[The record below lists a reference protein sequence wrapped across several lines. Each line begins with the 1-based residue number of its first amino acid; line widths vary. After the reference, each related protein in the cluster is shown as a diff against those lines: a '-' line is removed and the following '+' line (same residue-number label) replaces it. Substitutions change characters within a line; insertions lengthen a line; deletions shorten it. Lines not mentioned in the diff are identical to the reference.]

1 MYRISELAEMLGLS
15 RTTLLYYEKIELIK
29 GQRLSNGYRAYSD
42 ADLQRLR
49 LIHQLQSGG
58 LTLKECKACLEAKVD
73 RQLMLERLRLLDEEI
88 EQKQKSRQLLAAL
101 LGETPLT
108 DWHESLDEVAPDAHL
123 KWLMTQGFSE
133 KEALHLRWLSKDMN
147 THEDYMADFFRVY
160 EALEFW
166 GPGAE
171 QDTLKALSMLPTQP
185 DEILEIGCGQGIA
198 TRTLAQHAHVTAVDN
213 DEPSLQR
220 LKGKAQTL
228 GLRDKIT
235 TVCASMTELPFAEGS
250 ADVIWAEGSAYIM
263 GVENAFKAWRP
274 LLKEGGI
281 LVLSDLVWNTET
293 PSEDTVAFWKK
304 EYPDVGSVEKRI
316 KQANA
321 AGYHALE
328 TFPISQQAW
337 DNYYVP
343 LDERVQS
350 LKAEMPESQA
360 LKDIQVELDIVK
372 RRGNEV
378 AYQMYILQKD

>member
-1 MYRISELAEMLGLS
+1 M
-15 RTTLLYYEKIELIK
+15 
-29 GQRLSNGYRAYSD
+29 
-42 ADLQRLR
+42 R
-49 LIHQLQSGG
+49 LIQQLQSGG

-101 LGETPLT
+101 LGDTPLT

-166 GPGAE
+166 GSGAE

-281 LVLSDLVWNTET
+281 LVLSDLVWNTDT

>member
-1 MYRISELAEMLGLS
+1 
-15 RTTLLYYEKIELIK
+15 
-29 GQRLSNGYRAYSD
+29 
-42 ADLQRLR
+42 
-49 LIHQLQSGG
+49 
-58 LTLKECKACLEAKVD
+58 
-73 RQLMLERLRLLDEEI
+73 
-88 EQKQKSRQLLAAL
+88 
-101 LGETPLT
+101 
-108 DWHESLDEVAPDAHL
+108 
-123 KWLMTQGFSE
+123 
-133 KEALHLRWLSKDMN
+133 
-147 THEDYMADFFRVY
+147 
-160 EALEFW
+160 
-166 GPGAE
+166 
-171 QDTLKALSMLPTQP
+171 MLPTQP

-321 AGYHALE
+321 AGYHAIE

-350 LKAEMPESQA
+350 LKAEMLESQA

-372 RRGNEV
+372 RRRNEV